1 MVDKLTEEKIAEIK
15 EIFSSFDLDNDC
27 TISTKELG
35 SVLRSVGEVPTEI
48 EIQNL
53 INEFDVDGNGTI
65 SYEEF
70 LIMMGRQKKFTNTD
84 DDIREAFRVFDKD
97 GNGFMSIV
105 ELRHV
110 MTDLGEKLTEEEV
123 DEFFRGADLDGD
135 GQINYEGK
143 LNFFSTD
150 ISTDIFTKVIFFFL
164 EFSNMMS
171 TT

>member
-1 MVDKLTEEKIAEIK
+1 MVDQLTEEKVAEIK
-15 EIFSSFDLDNDC
+15 EIFSSFDLDNDG

-35 SVLRSVGEVPTEI
+35 TILRSLGEVPTEI
-48 EIQNL
+48 EIQNS

-65 SYEEF
+65 TYEEF
-70 LIMMGRQKKFTNTD
+70 LVMMGRQKKFTNID

-97 GNGFMSIV
+97 GNGFMSIA

-123 DEFFRGADLDGD
+123 DEVFRGADLDGD

-143 LNFFSTD
+143 LYFFSTH
-150 ISTDIFTKVIFFFL
+150 IIYLQKVIFLFL
-164 EFSNMMS
+164 EFCNMMS